1 MRQVADGRTGLASF
15 LICRNV
21 VLERGP
27 NSKILW
33 LSRLEDLVK
42 LGIGRWDKAAVLL
55 TFFPSLT
62 VNFGVEIVEIVGLP
76 TGGSSKFCLKKCI

>member
-1 MRQVADGRTGLASF
+1 
-15 LICRNV
+15 
-21 VLERGP
+21 
-27 NSKILW
+27 
-33 LSRLEDLVK
+33 VK

-76 TGGSSKFCLKKCI
+76 TGDSSKFCLKKCI